1 MKIFSWCQ
9 VFRIVGGKE
18 VNPKYKLP
26 YQVLVSVS
34 YHSDIFLAY
43 VSLKL
48 IYKYKYEYKF

>member
-1 MKIFSWCQ
+1 MS